1 MIPRIL
7 WSVNSDTPDDKMK
20 GFAASLFSV
29 FNVSDWEE
37 GVRPREDIISGNPQ
51 FENTTQC

>member
-7 WSVNSDTPDDKMK
+7 WSVNSETPDDKMQ

-29 FNVSDWEE
+29 FNVSDWED
-37 GVRPREDIISGNPQ
+37 GVRPNDDIVVGTPY
-51 FENTTQC
+51 ENTTQC

>member
-1 MIPRIL
+1 
-7 WSVNSDTPDDKMK
+7 MK

-37 GVRPREDIISGNPQ
+37 GVRPRDDIVNGTDY
-51 FENTTQC
+51 ENTTQC

>member
-37 GVRPREDIISGNPQ
+37 GVRPRDDIVNGTEY
-51 FENTTQC
+51 ENTTQC

>member
-7 WSVNSDTPDDKMK
+7 WSINSDTPDDKMK

-29 FNVSDWEE
+29 FNVADWEE
-37 GVRPREDIISGNPQ
+37 GVRPRDDIVIDTKY
-51 FENTTQC
+51 ENTTQC